1 MNKKELAIS
10 LSKLKPQLDTSACL
24 EQYSTECEIA
34 AEILWIAFMNDEIKD
49 KVIADFGCGN
59 GILGIGAL
67 LLGAQKVYFVDIDKK
82 AIMNAK
88 ENVKSLRI
96 NKDRVEFLNIDIKGF
111 ANNVDVV
118 IQTPPFG
125 VQNEHADRKFIVTAF
140 NTSKVAYSLHKIK
153 SKSFLEALAREN
165 KKNISLIKI
174 VSLPLKRSK
183 SFHKKKVHY
192 VKIGV
197 WRFE

>member
-10 LSKLKPQLDTSACL
+10 LSKLKPQLETSAYL
-24 EQYSTECEIA
+24 EQYQTECEIA
-34 AEILWIAFMNDEIKD
+34 AEILWIAYMNDEIEN

-82 AIMNAK
+82 AIMKAR
-88 ENVKSLRI
+88 ENVKSLHI
-96 NKDRVEFLNIDIKGF
+96 KKDKAEFLNIDVKDF
-111 ANNVDVV
+111 ANNVDVI
-118 IQTPPFG
+118 IQNPPFG
-125 VQNEHADRKFIVTAF
+125 VQNKHADRKFIIASF
-140 NTSKVAYSLHKIK
+140 KASKIAYSLHKIE

>member
-96 NKDRVEFLNIDIKGF
+96 NKDRVEFLNIDVKGF
-111 ANNVDVV
+111 ADNVDVV

-153 SKSFLEALAREN
+153 SKSFLEALAKEN

>member
-118 IQTPPFG
+118 IQNPPFG